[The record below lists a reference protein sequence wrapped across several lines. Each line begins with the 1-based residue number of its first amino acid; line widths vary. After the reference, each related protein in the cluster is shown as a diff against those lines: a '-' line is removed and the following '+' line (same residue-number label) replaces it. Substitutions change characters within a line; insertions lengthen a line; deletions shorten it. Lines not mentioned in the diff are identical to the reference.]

1 MKEDTLCGFMST
13 QGIVLSHMNNLSPLG
28 AAYLTLIVSDVSP
41 EHSLKCF
48 IIYHFVVT
56 INKCLNKR
64 DPMRM

>member
-13 QGIVLSHMNNLSPLG
+13 QGIVLPHMNNLSPLG

-56 INKCLNKR
+56 INKYLNKR
-64 DPMRM
+64 DPM